1 MKQYRSFEEIDRDLK
16 VLKLQNQIDKEE
28 VKLSIAKTKEGLSPV
43 YLLKST
49 ATAAVKRAIILKG
62 TVQILGKKYIKK
74 MVSSI

>member
-1 MKQYRSFEEIDRDLK
+1 MKQYKSFKEIDRDLK

-28 VKLSIAKTKEGLSPV
+28 VKLSVARTKEGLSPG

-62 TVQILGKKYIKK
+62 TVQVLGKKYIKS
-74 MVSSI
+74 MISSI